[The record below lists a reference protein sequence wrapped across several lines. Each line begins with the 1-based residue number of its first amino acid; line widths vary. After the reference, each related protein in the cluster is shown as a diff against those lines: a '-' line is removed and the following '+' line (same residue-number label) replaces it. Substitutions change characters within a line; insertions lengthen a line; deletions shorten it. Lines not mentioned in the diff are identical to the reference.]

1 MASPEDTSLEP
12 QIGWLAETILGTLQ
26 IEKLDT
32 WIRRAELDDVVQK
45 LKSEVERVEMVVA
58 AVRGR
63 ATGNKP
69 LSRSLARLKD
79 LLYDADDAVDE
90 LDYYR
95 LQQQVER
102 DPIHNPESTHGAEAE
117 RVDETSRGA
126 AAAADIPNSSGGHLR
141 SKHWK
146 DFTVITW
153 ESGKAVEAKCN
164 LCGAHP
170 IKCGSGNG
178 TSVLSNHLKSKGC
191 IRKRRGPPN
200 PSSTDDAT
208 EIARPIVIGDSSS
221 GKRKR
226 ADHESSKFTAT
237 NTDTPWDKAELS
249 NRIQKITSQL
259 QDIRGKVSEILKIHG
274 PDFPSSSNNHRIAA
288 SDHHLRTTSSLAP
301 RKVYGRVAEKKAI
314 IKMIM
319 QNKSNGVTVLP
330 IVGTAGV
337 GKTTLAQ
344 LVYNDPDVES
354 HFDTK
359 LWLRVSHNFDEVRLT
374 REMLDFVPQDR
385 CVGSL
390 HINERHEGISSFAKL
405 QEILKERMEYQ
416 LKRFLLILDDVWDN
430 LDDERWNKLL
440 NPLISSQ
447 AKGNVILVTTRNFCV
462 AKKKGTLEPI
472 QLCALEDE
480 DFLLLFKSRAFGD
493 ENYKG
498 DPSLSLIGR
507 QIAEKLAGNPLAAET
522 AGELLREHLTI
533 DHWTKILKDEHWKS
547 LQLSTGIMCALRLS
561 YDQLPYHIQQCFSYT
576 SIFPRSYRF
585 PGEMLVHIWISQG
598 FVNGNQSS
606 KRLEEIGRHNL
617 TVLVNL
623 GFIQQVEIFLSC
635 QPCYAICGLMH
646 HFGRIVSRTECA
658 IIDGLQCNEM
668 LPTVLHLS
676 IVTDYAYNKDQDGEF
691 SRNELFEKTLNNT
704 VTSVSKLRSLVLL
717 GHYDPCFLQLFQR
730 KFQEAQNL
738 RLLQMSVTSVDFSSF
753 QCSFVKPAHLR
764 YLKLGSVEV
773 RGDFP
778 RVFSKLYQLQVLDV
792 GLYAHPTAPNG
803 IHNLV
808 SLRLLDFK
816 VQTSSGSEITQL
828 QSMNELVQLGVSQL
842 DNVKSSEEAYG
853 AGLRNKGHLENLHLS
868 WKDTLSD
875 NESPADTARKHSEVL
890 EGLKPHKHLKHLQIS
905 GYNGTSPTWLNSNMS
920 ITSLQ
925 TLHLDCC
932 REWEILPS
940 LERFPCLRKLKLN
953 NMRKVT
959 KILVPSLEE
968 LVLVDMPELERCSCT
983 SLEGFNSSLRSLR
996 IENCEKLEVFDLF
1009 ENAGKFKVE
1018 HRSWLSG
1025 VRELIL
1031 LDCHLLKVFSHLP
1044 PSATFSELQIRGV
1057 STLPSMNGSY
1067 EKLHIES
1074 DWEDPSTECVGEVLA
1089 FHNLRS
1095 LKFLSINGYGV
1106 NSMSIFFKDL
1116 SHLVSLKSLEIARCG
1131 IVFSSYVI
1139 PEPTCE
1145 DVLAA
1150 NRKLFPS
1157 LQSLT
1162 VESCRITGK
1171 GLSLMLQHSPVLEK
1185 LDLFDCIGITLLT
1198 VDEEEN
1204 SLSNLISDRET
1215 QDELLHI
1222 PFNVSSTLKEL
1233 SFVDFHCLRFN
1244 GSKKGFSGFTSL
1256 ENLHIW
1262 DCPELLSSLVRK
1274 DGSDD
1279 QANGRWLLPE
1289 SLGELD
1295 IVSYPEES
1303 LQRCFPNNLNSLKKL
1318 VLWNAD
1324 LKSLQLHSCTG
1335 LEELEFAG
1343 CDSLS
1348 IVEGLQSLGSLR
1360 DLTVLGC
1367 PCLPSYLESFSR
1379 QCNELLPRLET
1390 LVINDPGVL
1399 TTSFCKHLTSLHDL
1413 KLVWMK
1419 VTRLTEEQ
1427 ERALV
1432 LLKSL
1437 QELTFDG
1444 CHHVMHLPA
1453 GLHTLPS
1460 LKRLKI
1466 DSCSSILWQP
1476 ETGFPDSLEELELLR
1491 CSKELDDEC
1500 MLLATPMSKLKVK
1513 IIP

>member
-1 MASPEDTSLEP
+1 MEAAEDSSLEP
-12 QIGWLAETILGTLQ
+12 AIGWLAQTILETLLMD
-26 IEKLDT
+26 KLDA
-32 WIRRAELDDVVQK
+32 WIRRAGLADAVES

-63 ATGNKP
+63 GIGNKP

-79 LLYDADDAVDE
+79 LLYDADDVVDE

-95 LQQQVER
+95 LQQQVEGVVY
-102 DPIHNPESTHGAEAE
+102 DDPESTHGAE
-117 RVDETSRGA
+117 RVDKTSRGA
-126 AAAADIPNSSGGHLR
+126 AAAADIQNSSGGNLR

-200 PSSTDDAT
+200 PSSTGDDT
-208 EIARPIVIGDSSS
+208 EIARHIVIGDSSS
-221 GKRKR
+221 RKRKR
-226 ADHESSKFTAT
+226 ADEESSEITAT
-237 NTDTPWDKAELS
+237 DTGTPWDKAELS
-249 NRIQKITSQL
+249 NRIQKLTSQL
-259 QDIRGKVSEILKIHG
+259 QDIRGQVREFLKLHG
-274 PDFPSSSNNHRIAA
+274 SDSASCSNYHHRTVV
-288 SDHHLRTTSSLAP
+288 DQHLRTTSSLAP
-301 RKVYGRVAEKKAI
+301 SKVYGRVAEKNDI

-319 QNKSNGVTVLP
+319 EDKSNGVTVLP
-330 IVGTAGV
+330 IVGIAGV

-359 LWLRVSHNFDEVRLT
+359 LWLWVSHNFDEVRLT

-385 CVGSL
+385 RVGSL

-447 AKGNVILVTTRNFCV
+447 AKGNVILVTTRNLCV

-507 QIAEKLAGNPLAAET
+507 QIAEKLEGNPLAAET

-585 PGEMLVHIWISQG
+585 PGEMLVRIWISQG
-598 FVNGNQSS
+598 FVKGNQSS
-606 KRLEEIGRHNL
+606 KRLEEIGRQNL

-623 GFIQQVEIFLSC
+623 GFIQQVEK
-635 QPCYAICGLMH
+635 
-646 HFGRIVSRTECA
+646 IVLIISITECA

-668 LPTVLHLS
+668 LPTVHHLS
-676 IVTDYAYNKDQDGEF
+676 IVTDYAYNKDQHGEF
-691 SRNELFEKTLNNT
+691 SRNELFEKTLSNT

-717 GHYDPCFLQLFQR
+717 GHYDACFLQLFQH

-808 SLRLLDFK
+808 SLQLLDFK

-842 DNVKSSEEAYG
+842 DNVKSSEGAYG
-853 AGLRNKGHLENLHLS
+853 AELRNKGHLENLHLS

-890 EGLKPHKHLKHLQIS
+890 EGLKPHKHLKHLHIS

-920 ITSLQ
+920 VTSLQ

-932 REWEILPS
+932 GEWEILPS

-1095 LKFLSINGYGV
+1095 LKFLSINGDED
-1106 NSMSIFFKDL
+1106 NPMPISFKDL

-1131 IVFSSYVI
+1131 IVFSSHVI

-1185 LDLFDCIGITLLT
+1185 LDLCWKKT
-1198 VDEEEN
+1198 V
-1204 SLSNLISDRET
+1204 SNLTSDREP
-1215 QDELLHI
+1215 QDELFLHI
-1222 PFNVSSTLKEL
+1222 PFNLSSTLKKITIG
-1233 SFVDFHCLRFN
+1233 DCPYLRFN
-1244 GSKKGFSGFTSL
+1244 GSKKCFSGFTSL
-1256 ENLHIW
+1256 EKLHIW
-1262 DCPELLSSLVRK
+1262 DCPELLLPLVRK

-1279 QANGRWLLPE
+1279 QSNGRWLLPE
-1289 SLGELD
+1289 SLGKLHISD
-1295 IVSYPEES
+1295 YPEET
-1303 LQRCFPNNLNSLKKL
+1303 LQPCFPNNLTSLKKL

-1324 LKSLQLHSCTG
+1324 LKSLQLQSCTA
-1335 LEELEFAG
+1335 LEELEIDN
-1343 CDSLS
+1343 CKSLS
-1348 IVEGLQSLGSLR
+1348 EVEGMQSLGSLR
-1360 DLTVLGC
+1360 
-1367 PCLPSYLESFSR
+1367 
-1379 QCNELLPRLET
+1379 
-1390 LVINDPGVL
+1390 
-1399 TTSFCKHLTSLHDL
+1399 HLT
-1413 KLVWMK
+1413 
-1419 VTRLTEEQ
+1419 
-1427 ERALV
+1427 
-1432 LLKSL
+1432 
-1437 QELTFDG
+1437 
-1444 CHHVMHLPA
+1444 
-1453 GLHTLPS
+1453 
-1460 LKRLKI
+1460 RLKI
-1466 DSCSSILWQP
+1466 DSCSSILRLP
-1476 ETGFPDSLEELELLR
+1476 ETGLPVSLEELEIPWCSNELR
-1491 CSKELDDEC
+1491 DQC
-1500 MLLATPMSKLKVK
+1500 
-1513 IIP
+1513 